1 MRLARRKW
9 LVLAALLAGWFGAER
24 DAAAQQVAGVHV
36 DAEGVLKLQVHN
48 DPTGE
53 LNRQRLAQGG
63 AALTTEAAEA
73 SPLRKIS
80 LRQLE
85 QAVAA
90 RIAAGQQL
98 TDEMRYL
105 GGLTRLQYVFYYPE
119 SKDIVIAGP
128 AGPWAQDLSGRVV
141 SVSTGRP
148 VLQLEDL
155 VVALR
160 AYAPGVKNKKPIGCS
175 IDPTREGQERLQQFL
190 QQAYGNVTPADEA
203 ALVDGIRTNLGMQ
216 TVTVYGVPNKS
227 HFATVMVEADYRM
240 KLIGLGVERPPIPLT
255 SYIEKARAGS
265 LGRNGMVRWFFVP
278 DYECVRVSDDGLAM
292 ELVGD
297 GVKLVGESELVDSD
311 GTRHRSTH
319 VDKASQM
326 FALGFT
332 KKYPQ
337 LAERSPVYAQL
348 RDVIDMAVAAAYVQQ
363 EDLYGK
369 AGWDLGVFASE
380 EKFPVETHAAPT
392 QVETVVTSVWK
403 GSQLVTPLGGGV
415 VLHPK
420 RALESDNL
428 LADDKQTLRDSRQKA
443 QVELAA
449 GQWWWD

>member
-1 MRLARRKW
+1 
-9 LVLAALLAGWFGAER
+9 
-24 DAAAQQVAGVHV
+24 
-36 DAEGVLKLQVHN
+36 
-48 DPTGE
+48 
-53 LNRQRLAQGG
+53 
-63 AALTTEAAEA
+63 
-73 SPLRKIS
+73 
-80 LRQLE
+80 
-85 QAVAA
+85 
-90 RIAAGQQL
+90 
-98 TDEMRYL
+98 
-105 GGLTRLQYVFYYPE
+105 
-119 SKDIVIAGP
+119 
-128 AGPWAQDLSGRVV
+128 
-141 SVSTGRP
+141 
-148 VLQLEDL
+148 
-155 VVALR
+155 
-160 AYAPGVKNKKPIGCS
+160 
-175 IDPTREGQERLQQFL
+175 
-190 QQAYGNVTPADEA
+190 
-203 ALVDGIRTNLGMQ
+203 
-216 TVTVYGVPNKS
+216 
-227 HFATVMVEADYRM
+227 MVEADYRM

-311 GTRHRSTH
+311 GARHRSTH

-428 LADDKQTLRDSRQKA
+428 LADDKHKLRDSRQEA